1 MICAC
6 TGCIDIPVR
15 RRLNHVAA
23 AMCLYR
29 LWAPYGTTDTQLFVA
44 QNIARLIL
52 ANRVLHEFRYD
63 EPICR
68 VARWLCVCVWVTHT
82 TIATNRVSRVHFS
95 KKGWCTIV
103 DALCGKGKSRL
114 PSFGVTDTELP
125 RSWIDYL
132 GSRMCVS
139 RFTCL
144 EYVPSVS

>member
-68 VARWLCVCVWVTHT
+68 VARWLCVCVCVCVCVWVSEWVGDW
-82 TIATNRVSRVHFS
+82 AR
-95 KKGWCTIV
+95 
-103 DALCGKGKSRL
+103 
-114 PSFGVTDTELP
+114 
-125 RSWIDYL
+125 
-132 GSRMCVS
+132 
-139 RFTCL
+139 
-144 EYVPSVS
+144 